1 MSFFVRSGSINGL
14 PQLLDEFAVE
24 LAPLLQS
31 FGIPLDFCKDDDSL
45 VEIGA
50 VNALLEKAAELC
62 HCPHFGLLLGSRQQP
77 SYYMG
82 MVGLIMQSSPDLET
96 AHNEYVRYGNL
107 VAQGLNWSI
116 ETEGDHTT
124 LRLTFEKDVPPI
136 STQAIGLS
144 VAHASNFWRLLSN
157 NQWKPQEVC
166 FHYDP
171 PRETWFYRQLFGS
184 NIRFNAEFDGF
195 LFSSDYLSL
204 PVHSKNDYLRET
216 LSRYAA
222 EENQDAAREFTAQ
235 VKQIIRQLLPSGSA
249 SMENVARYFN
259 CDKRTL
265 QRRLKRKDLTYQIL
279 LDGERFNLACRHLKN
294 SSIPLTTV
302 ALVVGFADNSTFSRA
317 FKHQFDVSPSEW
329 RQHHSTS

>member
-1 MSFFVRSGSINGL
+1 VSFFVRSGAINGL
-14 PQLLDEFAVE
+14 PQLLDEFDVE
-24 LAPLLQS
+24 LVPLLQS
-31 FGIPLDFCKDDDSL
+31 FGLPLDLCQDDDSL
-45 VEIGA
+45 IEIAA
-50 VNALLEKAAELC
+50 VDALLEKAAELC

-116 ETEGDHTT
+116 ETEGDYTT

-136 STQAIGLS
+136 STQAIGLTIT
-144 VAHASNFWRLLSN
+144 HASNVWRLLSN

-171 PRETWFYRQLFGS
+171 PPETWFHRQLFGS

-195 LFSSDYLSL
+195 LFSSDYLKL

-265 QRRLKRKDLTYQIL
+265 QRRLKRKDLTFQIL

-302 ALVVGFADNSTFSRA
+302 ALVVGFADISTFSRA
-317 FKHQFDVSPSEW
+317 FKHQFGVSPSEW
-329 RQHHSTS
+329 RRHHSTS